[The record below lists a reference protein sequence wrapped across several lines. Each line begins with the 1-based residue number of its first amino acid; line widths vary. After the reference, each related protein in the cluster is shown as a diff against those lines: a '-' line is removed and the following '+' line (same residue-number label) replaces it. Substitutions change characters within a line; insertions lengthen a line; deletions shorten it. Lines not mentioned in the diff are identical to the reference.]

1 MEKVSTRAI
10 PIIDTR
16 LDRAAQPPDNALI
29 HAKLMPAVL
38 DDDRSKHSVFSLW
51 TAYSVG
57 GGWYHLET
65 DTNKSAL
72 ESKVKSLK
80 TLFTSQRFLIV
91 PGASSPK

>member
-1 MEKVSTRAI
+1 MGEVSTGANR
-10 PIIDTR
+10 IIGTR
-16 LDRAAQPPDNALI
+16 LDRAHQMPDNALI

-38 DDDRSKHSVFSLW
+38 DDDRSNHSVFSLW
-51 TAYSVG
+51 TAYTAG
-57 GGWYHLET
+57 GGWYHLGTNT
-65 DTNKSAL
+65 DKSAL